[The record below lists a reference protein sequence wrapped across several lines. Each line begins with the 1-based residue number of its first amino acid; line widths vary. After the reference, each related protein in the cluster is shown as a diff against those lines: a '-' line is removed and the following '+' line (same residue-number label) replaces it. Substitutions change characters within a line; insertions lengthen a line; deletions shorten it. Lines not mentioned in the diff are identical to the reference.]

1 MALVVDRV
9 KNMRVPSSYGVSLEP
24 GSVFVSVCMQ
34 RDGSAESS
42 CSELDHAAMVPTTSH
57 TTLI

>member
-1 MALVVDRV
+1 MSLVVDRV
-9 KNMRVPSSYGVSLEP
+9 KNLRVPSSSGVSLES
-24 GSVFVSVCMQ
+24 GSVFVCMQ
-34 RDGSAESS
+34 SGDSAESS